1 MMNAETVDEDSR
13 RTPIPTV
20 MVVEDEVL
28 IRVIIAEYLR
38 DCGFLVVEASNGDQA
53 LSLLAHADKE
63 FDIVFTDVHMPG
75 STNGLQLAQWIERER
90 PEIEVILTSGLARK
104 ADAAKDLCG
113 HRQLVEKPYD
123 LSDVEQRIRRLL
135 KR

>member
-1 MMNAETVDEDSR
+1 MNAETVDEDSR

-28 IRVIIAEYLR
+28 IRVIIAEFLR
-38 DCGFLVVEASNGDQA
+38 DCGFRVVEASNGDQA
-53 LSLLAHADKE
+53 ISLLSHGDEE

-104 ADAAKDLCG
+104 AEAAKDLCG